1 MVFSAARQQQ
11 RLFPSAGAVLTDYMV
26 LGARHILD
34 GPDHLL
40 FLLVVLATGMGWAAL
55 VITLSAFTL
64 GHATTLALGVLGQWR
79 VSPTLA
85 EPAIA
90 LTIVLM
96 ALLDERAR
104 RRGVTIPLVQRMA
117 LVFACAL
124 VHGLGFAAA
133 VSLAANVPHELH
145 WHVLQAARAR
155 WASRML
161 GPFLDT
167 TRSWMAPYYQ
177 ALEPHEQ
184 AIIAAAADG
193 RLCLGYT
200 RVAWTRRWPP
210 ARAGHSVLC
219 CFSSLRAFVYCITVS
234 QRCVPFYRSP
244 GWLHGGWGLDGA
256 FSAQFTLPPGC
267 DAARCVT
274 VSPTNPL
281 ADVAPAEPVPPHWFL
296 TLPDAARWE
305 RLRQMGFDA
314 ARAKHDLMLARGFV
328 AKPAAHER
336 ERETAAVS
344 AIRL

>member
-1 MVFSAARQQQ
+1 MAGDQASRSA
-11 RLFPSAGAVLTDYMV
+11 RLLRAVV
-26 LGARHILD
+26 QA
-34 GPDHLL
+34 L
-40 FLLVVLATGMGWAAL
+40 FACYAALAAAL
-55 VITLSAFTL
+55 VAPLEA
-64 GHATTLALGVLGQWR
+64 H
-79 VSPTLA
+79 
-85 EPAIA
+85 
-90 LTIVLM
+90 
-96 ALLDERAR
+96 ERAS
-104 RRGVTIPLVQRMA
+104 TPA
-117 LVFACAL
+117 LSEWSEDEAPASATADDPRAVATFGGCGFLYPFQLGAAQYMEEAFDTARLRFAGHSA
-124 VHGLGFAAA
+124 GFAAA

-155 WASRML
+155 WASRVL

-167 TRSWMAPYYQ
+167 TRSWMAPYQ
-177 ALEPHEQ
+177 HALEPHEQ